1 MHGGVDEEKAGLP
14 RLGPKLQLTIG
25 GFVPVECIH
34 KVVHRFAL
42 LGRDKGDDQGP
53 VECLV
58 LRIARGS
65 KPRECIWNI
74 RKNTTKKYHSCLKDQ
89 TTNLLG
95 DLKFYH
101 DQMLLMIS
109 TL

>member
-1 MHGGVDEEKAGLP
+1 MHKGIDEKKAGLP
-14 RLGPKLQLTIG
+14 RLGPRLQLTIG

-53 VECLV
+53 VERLV
-58 LRIARGS
+58 LGIARGS
-65 KPRECIWNI
+65 EPRECIWHM
-74 RKNTTKKYHSCLKDQ
+74 RKKTTKTCHSCLKDQ

-95 DLKFYH
+95 DLKFDH